1 LYFKSEK
8 FRNRHLRIGKSWGMD
23 LRLNSTMPKAQ
34 NTLKPTFL
42 TQKVEKYIPMATF
55 WEPFKKY
62 AFNFRPV

>member
-1 LYFKSEK
+1 
-8 FRNRHLRIGKSWGMD
+8 MD

-55 WEPFKKY
+55 CEPLKNMRLILDPCDSLSPPPAPLK
-62 AFNFRPV
+62 PQPPL